1 MYLEKIYQTILEF
14 MLAIGIF
21 GVVLGLWE
29 LHRRKRKT
37 QNP

>member
-1 MYLEKIYQTILEF
+1 MTWEKAYT
-14 MLAIGIF
+14 LAVLMVFSF
-21 GVVLGLWE
+21 GLFAISLGLWE